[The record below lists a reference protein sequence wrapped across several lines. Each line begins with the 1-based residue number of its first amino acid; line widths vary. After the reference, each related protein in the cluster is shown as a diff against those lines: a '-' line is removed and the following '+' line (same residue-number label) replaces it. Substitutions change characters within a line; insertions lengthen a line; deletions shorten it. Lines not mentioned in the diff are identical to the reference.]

1 MPILSSFAARHR
13 KSYWSG
19 CIKVAMIVPCQQIFS
34 IVAPFIFLSG
44 FIKKFLK
51 IVLFL
56 LGRRDPVAQLQF
68 LIIASLC
75 KSFCV

>member
-1 MPILSSFAARHR
+1 
-13 KSYWSG
+13 
-19 CIKVAMIVPCQQIFS
+19 MIVPCQQIFS